1 MKIKELFEQTTSD
14 QPLSKDEVL
23 AIIDEWR
30 SWQTFPHDYY
40 DKLVV
45 AKDGTVSC
53 NMPKFE
59 ITERMLTPEGTLPFK
74 ITRAKCIHVYTSALS
89 SFKNFPEYVET
100 PKSSKIDA
108 LHLDGVRFSK
118 LTSLEGIPKYC
129 KGVMNLWSAHNL
141 SFANVHE
148 HILEADKIYVAGKK
162 PSPILGFL
170 KIKNLTAVWSS
181 SESIE
186 DFERAID
193 IVNEFLPNGSIL
205 ACANKLRIE
214 KLYDYAQF

>member
-1 MKIKELFEQTTSD
+1 MKIQELFEQTSSN
-14 QPLSKDEVL
+14 QQMSKDEVL

-40 DKLVV
+40 DKFVV

-53 NMPKFE
+53 NMPKFQ

-89 SFKNFPEYVET
+89 SFKNFPEYIET

-108 LHLDGVRFSK
+108 LKLEGVNFPK
-118 LTSLEGIPKYC
+118 LTSLESIPKYS
-129 KGVMNLWSAHNL
+129 KGVLNLWEAQNL
-141 SFANVHE
+141 SFANVHN
-148 HILEADKIYVAGKK
+148 HILEADKIYISGNK

-170 KIKNLTAVWSS
+170 KIKNLKTVWIS
-181 SESIE
+181 SESID

-193 IVNEFLPNGSIL
+193 ILNEFLPNGNTI
-205 ACANKLRIE
+205 ACQRKLIE
-214 KLYDYAQF
+214 NDLDEYAEF

>member
-1 MKIKELFEQTTSD
+1 MKIKELFETQTTSD
-14 QPLSKDEVL
+14 DQMSKDEIL

-30 SWQTFPHDYY
+30 SRSAFTHDYY
-40 DKLVV
+40 DKIEV

-53 NMPKFE
+53 NMQKFQ

-74 ITRAKCIHVYTSALS
+74 ISRAKCIHVYTSALS
-89 SFKNFPEYVET
+89 SFKNFPEYIET

-108 LHLDGVRFSK
+108 LKLEGRFSK
-118 LTSLEGIPKYC
+118 LTSLESIPKYC
-129 KGVMNLWSAHNL
+129 QGVLNLWEAHNI
-141 SFANVHE
+141 SFANVHN
-148 HILEADKIYVAGKK
+148 HILEADKIYVAGTK

-170 KIKNLTAVWSS
+170 KIKNLKTVSASS
-181 SESIE
+181 DSSE

-193 IVNEFLPNGSIL
+193 ILNEFLPNGSIL

-214 KLYDYAQF
+214 KLLDYAQF